1 MYLLELVWITYTK
14 DGFVS
19 SKDATINVFSTE
31 GEAVNKLAELF
42 HFFYLKGDDYY
53 RTLNNFKI
61 TSKRITGKMIYIGRI
76 SYLHLD

>member
-1 MYLLELVWITYTK
+1 MYLLELVWVSYTK

-31 GEAVNKLAELF
+31 REAVNKLAELF

-61 TSKRITGKMIYIGRI
+61 TSKRITGKMIYKGRI
-76 SYLHLD
+76 SYLDID